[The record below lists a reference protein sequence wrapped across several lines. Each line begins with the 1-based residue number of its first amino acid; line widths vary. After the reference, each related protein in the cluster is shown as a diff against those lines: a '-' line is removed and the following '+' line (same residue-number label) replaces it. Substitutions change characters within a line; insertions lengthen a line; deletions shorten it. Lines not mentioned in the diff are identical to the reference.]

1 MGDKLIAAPI
11 DASKADLR
19 ILDSATGI
27 GEWLI
32 SASKEVSPS
41 ATLVGSDLAPQH
53 FVRDVPKNISFT
65 AHNIFEEWP
74 LDYHESFDLVHQ
86 RFVLTT
92 CTEAAAIDAI
102 NKLFKCAKPG
112 GWIQLHEGDSQT
124 IQEGPDRKAFMR
136 FREFVSKAW
145 GLLNYQMAPALKLKE
160 WLTKA
165 GAVDIVE
172 QVQVL
177 EAGAAA
183 KDKAEG
189 ELAIDV
195 LLGLLDSVHLHM
207 GEKVG
212 FFSSEEDFQ
221 SFRQELIS
229 ELRTVGNTWHYH
241 VAYGRKPHSQEGNS
255 T

>member
-1 MGDKLIAAPI
+1 
-11 DASKADLR
+11 
-19 ILDSATGI
+19 
-27 GEWLI
+27 
-32 SASKEVSPS
+32 
-41 ATLVGSDLAPQH
+41 
-53 FVRDVPKNISFT
+53 
-65 AHNIFEEWP
+65 
-74 LDYHESFDLVHQ
+74 
-86 RFVLTT
+86 
-92 CTEAAAIDAI
+92 
-102 NKLFKCAKPG
+102 
-112 GWIQLHEGDSQT
+112 
-124 IQEGPDRKAFMR
+124 
-136 FREFVSKAW
+136 
-145 GLLNYQMAPALKLKE
+145 MAPALKLKE